1 MKQKADQA
9 NKTSAS
15 YHGKAPHFRVR
26 RSLFK
31 KYLIFG
37 ISILLTSFIA
47 LSVTMYSFVNQYWE
61 EQKKASL
68 LDNAHQ
74 VADAITSY
82 SSIIPSVHSLVIDEH
97 SLVGLT
103 VISISKS
110 VDADILITDNKG
122 ICLYCS
128 EDGSC
133 IHKTR
138 AFPSKAS
145 WSPAWI
151 VI

>member
-15 YHGKAPHFRVR
+15 YRGKAPYFRVR

-47 LSVTMYSFVNQYWE
+47 LSVTMYIFVNQYWE

-128 EDGSC
+128 EDGRDRKS
-133 IHKTR
+133 
-138 AFPSKAS
+138 
-145 WSPAWI
+145 
-151 VI
+151 VV